1 MLDQTGRALTPSE
14 LRGFVVQTSGGLTAT
29 LDRLEQRGL
38 VTRAVDDADGRARR
52 VRPTPTGR
60 RFVRRVLRDLLAR
73 YDEVLAAVDREAAT
87 VAVADLLA
95 ALEAAAGQRPSGVW
109 RYTPR

>member
-1 MLDQTGRALTPSE
+1 MLDQTGQALTPGE
-14 LRGFVVQTSGGLTAT
+14 LRTFVVQTSGGLTAT

-52 VRPTPTGR
+52 VRPTPAGR

-73 YDEVLAAVDREAAT
+73 YDEVLAEVDRDAAA
-87 VAVADLLA
+87 VAVADLLG
-95 ALEAAAGQRPSGVW
+95 ALEAEAGQRSSRVW
-109 RYTPR
+109 RYVPR

>member
-1 MLDQTGRALTPSE
+1 M
-14 LRGFVVQTSGGLTAT
+14 QTSGGMTAT
-29 LDRLEQRGL
+29 LDRLEQQGL

-52 VRPTPTGR
+52 VRLTPAGR

-73 YDEVLAAVDREAAT
+73 YDEVLAGVDREAAA
-87 VAVADLLA
+87 VAVADLLG
-95 ALEAAAGQRPSGVW
+95 ALEAEGGRRSSRVW